1 MSLSPGQGHY
11 VLFSGKAP
19 LSLLMYL
26 ANCQVTRVVGGGG
39 GGALHCRSSAGR
51 SQEVT
56 KHRVRIHISVS

>member
-26 ANCQVTRVVGGGG
+26 ANCQVTRVMGGGG
-39 GGALHCRSSAGR
+39 LHCRSSVGR

-56 KHRVRIHISVS
+56 KHI

>member
-26 ANCQVTRVVGGGG
+26 ANCQVTRVVGGGAYIVG
-39 GGALHCRSSAGR
+39 VVQA
-51 SQEVT
+51 EVKKSLNIYIT
-56 KHRVRIHISVS
+56 LK

>member
-1 MSLSPGQGHY
+1 MSLRPGQGHY

-39 GGALHCRSSAGR
+39 GAYIVGVVQA
-51 SQEVT
+51 EVKKSLNIYRT
-56 KHRVRIHISVS
+56 LK

>member
-26 ANCQVTRVVGGGG
+26 ANCQVTRVMG
-39 GGALHCRSSAGR
+39 GGAYIVG
-51 SQEVT
+51 V
-56 KHRVRIHISVS
+56 V

>member
-39 GGALHCRSSAGR
+39 GGVYIVGVVQA
-51 SQEVT
+51 EVKKSLNIYRT
-56 KHRVRIHISVS
+56 LK

>member
-39 GGALHCRSSAGR
+39 EGAYIVGVVQA
-51 SQEVT
+51 EVKKSLNIYRT
-56 KHRVRIHISVS
+56 LK